1 MAGVSLRALILSSM
15 AATTQELALRYLL
28 ELSVDIHA
36 AALVDRDGSL
46 IASAPDSFGGRAAGL
61 ARELAGEARAF
72 GPQGAGAV
80 EIDVS
85 VEDGSVF
92 IICGP
97 EHSMIC
103 VTGRSVLPGLIFHDM
118 HAVLNDL
125 DRAAA
130 QEARRTPIPL
140 TGRPRAAE
148 G

>member
-1 MAGVSLRALILSSM
+1 M

-36 AALVDRDGSL
+36 AALVDQDGSL
-46 IASAPDSFGGRAAGL
+46 IASAPDSFGGRAAKL
-61 ARELAGEARAF
+61 ARELAGAARALA
-72 GPQGAGAV
+72 PEGAGNV

-85 VEDGSVF
+85 VEDGSAF
-92 IICGP
+92 IICGADN
-97 EHSMIC
+97 SMIC

-130 QEARRTPIPL
+130 QEARRTPIPIA
-140 TGRPRAAE
+140 GRAQAAE

>member
-1 MAGVSLRALILSSM
+1 M
-15 AATTQELALRYLL
+15 AATTQELALLYLL

-46 IASAPDSFGGRAAGL
+46 IAAAPDSFGGRAAGL
-61 ARELAGEARAF
+61 ARELAAEARALA
-72 GPQGAGAV
+72 PEGAQSV

-85 VEDGSVF
+85 VEDGAAF

-97 EHSMIC
+97 DQSMIC

-118 HAVLNDL
+118 HAVLSDL

-130 QEARRTPIPL
+130 QEARRVSIPV
-140 TGRPRAAE
+140 TGPAQAAQ

>member
-1 MAGVSLRALILSSM
+1 M

-46 IASAPDSFGGRAAGL
+46 IAAAPDSFGGGAAKL
-61 ARELAGEARAF
+61 ARELAAEARALA
-72 GPQGAGAV
+72 PEGADTV

-85 VEDGSVF
+85 VEDGAAF
-92 IICGP
+92 IICGA

-118 HAVLNDL
+118 HAVLTDL

-130 QEARRTPIPL
+130 QEAKRVAIPVSGRT
-140 TGRPRAAE
+140 RAAD

>member
-1 MAGVSLRALILSSM
+1 M

-46 IASAPDSFGGRAAGL
+46 IAAAPDSFGGRAAGL
-61 ARELAGEARAF
+61 ARELATEARALV
-72 GPQGAGAV
+72 PEGAETV

-85 VEDGSVF
+85 VEYGAAFVIWRADQ
-92 IICGP
+92 
-97 EHSMIC
+97 SMIC

-118 HAVLNDL
+118 HAILTDM

-130 QEARRTPIPL
+130 QEALRTPVPVS
-140 TGRPRAAE
+140 RAQAAD